1 MKRLMWL
8 NFVFG
13 LWLMVSP
20 FVLALLT
27 QRVFR
32 ALWEDFILGFGIAT
46 FSFCRL
52 LSRRRDQIVLSDCL
66 VTALGVITL
75 LNPLLYSYNNVKVGA
90 WNNLTVG
97 AAVFLLA
104 LYQDWRDSDSSIC
117 HNGHR
122 GAH

>member
-1 MKRLMWL
+1 MWS
-8 NFVFG
+8 NFVLG

-20 FVLALLT
+20 FVFALLN

-32 ALWEDFILGFGIAT
+32 VLWEDFILGFGIAA
-46 FSFCRL
+46 FSLCRL
-52 LSRRRDQIVLSDCL
+52 VSRRRDQIVLCDWL

-75 LNPLLYSYNNVKVGA
+75 LNPLLYSYYNVKVGV
-90 WNNLTVG
+90 WNNLAVG

-104 LYQDWRDSDSSIC
+104 LYQDWKDSDGSPWL
-117 HNGHR
+117 NGHH